1 MKRKNLPLGL
11 PVGIF
16 MFIAN
21 AIVLCIGFVAIVIFE
36 THALREVT
44 NRQTNMNLHVFAETI
59 CFFLEDEMKVADSPL
74 ANDINDAGANSTHA
88 KGTQNSESEKIA
100 ESDLDM
106 LVKKIAGDHPE
117 FRITIVDSRGI
128 VVAESSVADLS
139 IFGNYLGR
147 KEIAAALDGKFC
159 SVVRKSSLNE
169 KILTY
174 YSMPLDLQGER
185 YAMRVSV
192 PASMSAFLSS
202 NIRWQIILVAAII
215 FAVIAIISFAV
226 EIQIARYIKRLETV
240 RKNFVANVS
249 HELKTPV
256 TSIKGFSE
264 TLLDTPDID
273 AATSRHFIEIINS
286 QSSRLV
292 SMIDDLLALAY
303 LEHDDK
309 PLEMTLCNV
318 ASVVQNACENSKEN
332 AKRKNITIN
341 FSADARTGECA
352 GVGSNA
358 FEAKLNARLFEQAVS
373 NIIDNAVKYC
383 PADSE
388 ISCSV
393 TRTEATTAPRHSA
406 QKLHNQTIQIAVEDT
421 GSGIPEKYRERIF
434 ERFFRVDEGRSREHG
449 GTGLGLSITSHIVK
463 LHGGTVTATS
473 RLDGKSGARFV
484 VELPSC

>member
-1 MKRKNLPLGL
+1 MKRKNFPLGA
-11 PVGIF
+11 PIGVF

-59 CFFLEDEMKVADSPL
+59 CFFLEDEMEEADPPI
-74 ANDINDAGANSTHA
+74 ANDIHAAGANSTTA
-88 KGTQNSESEKIA
+88 KSTQNSESEAIT

-117 FRITIVDSRGI
+117 FRITIVDSAGT

-139 IFGNYLGR
+139 IFGNYLDR
-147 KEIAAALDGKFC
+147 AEIAAALAGEFY
-159 SVVRKSSLNE
+159 STVRKSSLNE

-215 FAVIAIISFAV
+215 FAVIAAISFAV

-273 AATSRHFIEIINS
+273 ADTSRHFIEIINS

-318 ASVVQNACENSKEN
+318 ASVVQNVCENFREN
-332 AKRKNITIN
+332 AKRKNIAIN
-341 FSADARTGECA
+341 FITDACTGEGA
-352 GVGSNA
+352 GTGGNA
-358 FEAKLNARLFEQAVS
+358 LEAKLNARLFEQAIS

-393 TRTEATTAPRHSA
+393 THTE
-406 QKLHNQTIQIAVEDT
+406 NQTIQIAVEDT

-434 ERFFRVDEGRSREHG
+434 ERFFRVDKGRSREHG
-449 GTGLGLSITSHIVK
+449 GTGLGLSITRHIVK
-463 LHGGTVTATS
+463 LHGGTVVATS

-484 VELPSC
+484 VELPTAANKL